1 MEEKRNINY
10 EIFNLTKDTL
20 TVKEVAQICKKYNSK
35 ILLKET
41 NDEVP
46 NLGFS
51 LSNIKLK
58 NSGFKFLYNLDE
70 SIKEMITKNGLNK
83 KLLKI

>member
-1 MEEKRNINY
+1 MHKYVKNI
-10 EIFNLTKDTL
+10 TL
-20 TVKEVAQICKKYNSK
+20 KY
-35 ILLKET
+35 IIKET

-70 SIKEMITKNGLNK
+70 SYKEMTLNGLNR
-83 KLLKI
+83 KLLKDLEYVKKGEDFT